1 MAIPEEKFI
10 NFLTEEIR
18 KNIAEK
24 KPNITTLALGSG
36 CN

>member
-10 NFLTEEIR
+10 NFLTEELR

-24 KPNITTLALGSG
+24 KPKIVPLE
-36 CN
+36 